1 VVRPVGPDVTGAP
14 DVTGPDAHWLPLRFR
29 DLDAFGHVY
38 HAEYLTLL
46 DDARTWWFEHA
57 LASEDPGSY
66 VVARIEVDY
75 VSSLTLPDRRISVV
89 FAVERVGT
97 TSLTLTEVMHAE
109 DRRVVVRSRAVVV
122 LRDPASGRSRPLTP
136 AERAAAERLRG

>member
-1 VVRPVGPDVTGAP
+1 MTPGPDEHP
-14 DVTGPDAHWLPLRFR
+14 DDHWLPLRFR

-46 DDARTWWFEHA
+46 DDARTWWFGNA
-57 LASEDPGSY
+57 VGVEDPGSY

-75 VSSLTLPDRRISVV
+75 LSSLTLPDRAVSVV

-97 TSLTLTEVMHAE
+97 TSLTLAEVMRAR
-109 DRRVVVRSRAVVV
+109 DGRVVARSRTVVV
-122 LRDPASGRSRPLTP
+122 LRDPASGRSRALTTG
-136 AERAAAERLRG
+136 ERAAAEQLRG